1 MALKSGIRAV
11 LLIGILSVTSGC
23 ASMLNPFEEKMPC
36 PETPKGKC
44 ISLKGAYTES
54 VVDTAASDAEMET
67 MMRTKQMS
75 ADAGTFTPGK
85 AQPVYGEDTL
95 ALMTPAHQDD
105 DHQHKGGTPVMV
117 QTLRP
122 ARESHAQN
130 QYREASY
137 NKLAKLIRDPVTP
150 MVKPPEVMRIL
161 VFPYEDDDD
170 ALNMLQYTYVML
182 DRPKFVFG
190 DYLAEEGNP
199 LPEGGLE

>member
-1 MALKSGIRAV
+1 MTLTAGIRAV
-11 LLIGILSVTSGC
+11 FLIGILSLTSGC

-54 VVDTAASDAEMET
+54 VADTTPSDAEMAAI
-67 MMRTKQMS
+67 MRTKQMPS
-75 ADAGTFTPGK
+75 DTGAFTAGK

-95 ALMTPAHQDD
+95 ALVASVPKDGE
-105 DHQHKGGTPVMV
+105 QHKDGTPVMV
-117 QTLRP
+117 QTIRP
-122 ARESHAQN
+122 SRESQSQN
-130 QYREASY
+130 LYRDATY
-137 NKLAKLIRDPVTP
+137 DKLTKLMRDPVTP

-170 ALNMLQYTYVML
+170 ALNMLQYTYMML
-182 DRPKFVFG
+182 DRPRFVFG
-190 DYLAEEGNP
+190 DYLAEEENP